1 MEKYRNTIEFEVYGA
16 YALFS
21 DPVMRVGGEKTSY
34 HIPTYEALKGITES
48 IYWKPSIIWVI
59 DAVRVMNSIQTE
71 TKGIRPIAYNGG
83 NELAY
88 YTYLKDVKY
97 QVRAHFEPNN
107 NHPQLKEDS
116 KNENK
121 HHNIAK
127 RMVKRGGRRDIFL
140 GTREC
145 QAFVEPCVFGEGESC
160 YDTMPGEV
168 GYGFMYHGITY
179 AEEAILEEDKDQM
192 TVRFWRPVMKK
203 VIIGSILAGSL
214 FFILGVM
221 IIATIAEEIY
231 SEEIFVKQSQSEPE
245 SDESEEVD
253 FSGGIYA
260 GGKFVFPAPTK
271 LSITS
276 KFGMRIHPITGRRK
290 LHGGIDLAAPTGT
303 PMLACADGTV
313 VAAYYHPSW
322 GNHVII
328 SHGSKLYT
336 LYAHA
341 SKLLVSKGDKVT
353 AGQQIAKSGSTGNS
367 TGPHYHIEVWN
378 GGYGTAYRTDPYPY
392 LFGK

>member
-1 MEKYRNTIEFEVYGA
+1 
-16 YALFS
+16 
-21 DPVMRVGGEKTSY
+21 
-34 HIPTYEALKGITES
+34 
-48 IYWKPSIIWVI
+48 
-59 DAVRVMNSIQTE
+59 
-71 TKGIRPIAYNGG
+71 
-83 NELAY
+83 
-88 YTYLKDVKY
+88 
-97 QVRAHFEPNN
+97 
-107 NHPQLKEDS
+107 
-116 KNENK
+116 
-121 HHNIAK
+121 
-127 RMVKRGGRRDIFL
+127 
-140 GTREC
+140 
-145 QAFVEPCVFGEGESC
+145 
-160 YDTMPGEV
+160 
-168 GYGFMYHGITY
+168 
-179 AEEAILEEDKDQM
+179 
-192 TVRFWRPVMKK
+192 MKK

>member
-1 MEKYRNTIEFEVYGA
+1 
-16 YALFS
+16 
-21 DPVMRVGGEKTSY
+21 
-34 HIPTYEALKGITES
+34 
-48 IYWKPSIIWVI
+48 
-59 DAVRVMNSIQTE
+59 
-71 TKGIRPIAYNGG
+71 
-83 NELAY
+83 
-88 YTYLKDVKY
+88 
-97 QVRAHFEPNN
+97 
-107 NHPQLKEDS
+107 
-116 KNENK
+116 
-121 HHNIAK
+121 
-127 RMVKRGGRRDIFL
+127 
-140 GTREC
+140 
-145 QAFVEPCVFGEGESC
+145 
-160 YDTMPGEV
+160 
-168 GYGFMYHGITY
+168 
-179 AEEAILEEDKDQM
+179 
-192 TVRFWRPVMKK
+192 MKK
-203 VIIGSILAGSL
+203 VIIGGVVAAVL
-214 FFILGVM
+214 FFVLGVM
-221 IIATIAEEIY
+221 MISMIAEGVY
-231 SEEIFVKQSQSEPE
+231 SDSAAAQQSQESGTVDPNEEI
-245 SDESEEVD
+245 D

-260 GGKFVFPAPTK
+260 GGKFVFPAPKK
-271 LSITS
+271 LAVTS
-276 KFGMRIHPITGRRK
+276 KFGIRIHPITGRRK